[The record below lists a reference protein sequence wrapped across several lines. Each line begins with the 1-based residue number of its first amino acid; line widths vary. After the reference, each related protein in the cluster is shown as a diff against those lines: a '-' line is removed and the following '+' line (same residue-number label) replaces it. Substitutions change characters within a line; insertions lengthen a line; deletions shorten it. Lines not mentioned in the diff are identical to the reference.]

1 MKKFYSIV
9 LMATAL
15 LIGTNVWAE
24 TRTASD
30 AASFEQAWKAAQDG
44 DVIQLT
50 ANFSISKTLWLGT
63 ATMADD
69 APLSITLDLNGD
81 TLSSTAQKI
90 FVLSHGYLKV
100 IGNGGIKHDIADA
113 TAYLQAKEEYNSAY
127 EIFRVLGSTYKNVD
141 PSQDNVNYYS
151 HLSIGENVKL
161 VAAVNGIVVDYCKA
175 APATTDNAW
184 AAGGKAFPTWKN
196 LYTNVYSSDK
206 VDGKK
211 NRGVANGVRID
222 VSGKIHAKKY
232 AIKANGNLGATSNYA
247 HSNYTGYYQA
257 PSVQYS
263 VAAGDEQ
270 YSPYIVIGKTAK
282 LLTLKPER
290 TDAVAAYGGGY
301 ARWFI
306 EGNVEGSTAVYVK
319 SGEIDL
325 KDAQITSNFT
335 GTPGVITE
343 SSSGVNAGGSGIV
356 VESSG
361 KYAGGTEVT
370 VQGNT
375 VITPTSGY
383 ALHETITNAADTSKV
398 ESVNIQGGTFKEGAA
413 GTIVVTTQTAGTGGS
428 SSSVTIDGGTFE
440 FANETGGGVDL
451 GGKSLEQF
459 LTDQAVTSA
468 TTHTVVVAT
477 DDEGHQTIVISNG
490 NKPAEANSV
499 IAAAQDA
506 SINWINASVTEETL
520 TADKKLAELQISQ
533 DYNQTLIIP
542 TGKTLEV
549 GRVVL
554 GAKAQIVVKAGGAL
568 IVTGNQGIAA
578 FQASNLILEA
588 DENNQATFLLDPAVV
603 SNTHPMAKVQYNS
616 NSFFNTTGNFNVEQF
631 FGIPTYNGAVTDIET
646 ESTAKIYF
654 DVWRGNHWDYIG
666 AINVPGD
673 PNVMANLAKFNS
685 PFGLYDITSKNDADH
700 KPSFTFSGELTGNM
714 DHTFTLLKDWT
725 TLANAYMGQ
734 IDKTAIF
741 AQLDAWHASYGTKQ
755 AIYYYEVDE
764 GTGTIKWTARTKYNP
779 SNIGVKAMQPMM
791 FYNGSAVEGLE
802 LDYSALVW
810 DPYTTPNS
818 NNAPARR
825 TISNITKAQINIAG
839 ENDADHTSIV
849 ADSELG
855 DDRSFCAPKYNNPG
869 LQLYVMDNEKYDVY
883 AADEIENSYIGY
895 RTVNAGMY
903 TISFENVEGESL
915 VLIDL
920 ANGARTNI
928 EEGAIYTFHAEANE
942 SNDYRFEIV
951 GRQNM
956 PTAIDNTEAVKSA
969 KGVYTITGQYVGE
982 MNVWNTLPAGVY
994 VVNGEKRVK

>member
-1 MKKFYSIV
+1 MKKFYSLV

-15 LIGTNVWAE
+15 LIGTNVWAGQ

-30 AASFEQAWKAAQDG
+30 ATSFEQAWKNAQDG
-44 DVIQLT
+44 DVIQLRG
-50 ANFSISKTLWLGT
+50 NISISNTLWLGT
-63 ATMADD
+63 ATMGDETNVK
-69 APLSITLDLNGD
+69 SITLDLNGD
-81 TLSSTAQKI
+81 TLSSTAQKM
-90 FVLSHGYLKV
+90 FVLSHGSLKV
-100 IGNGGIKHDIADA
+100 KNGVINHDITPELKSDGKGG
-113 TAYLQAKEEYNSAY
+113 LEYSSQIIVFLVY
-127 EIFRVLGSTYKNVD
+127 GSTYKDVD
-141 PSQDNVNYYS
+141 PANLEEGQDYYT
-151 HLSIGENVKL
+151 HLTIGADVK
-161 VAAVNGIVVDYCKA
+161 VHAAVCGIVVDKWSSWIPTTALPTKGVTLPTTTA
-175 APATTDNAW
+175 AKTA
-184 AAGGKAFPTWKN
+184 
-196 LYTNVYSSDK
+196 LYTNVY
-206 VDGKK
+206 GG
-211 NRGVANGVRID
+211 NGVAHGVCID
-222 VSGKIHAKKY
+222 VEGYIQARKY
-232 AIKANGNLGATSNYA
+232 AIKANGNLSTPEANKDKIGTTVSGKYSDRSNTPY
-247 HSNYTGYYQA
+247 
-257 PSVQYS
+257 VI
-263 VAAGDEQ
+263 AADDAKK
-270 YSPYIVIGKTAK
+270 YSPYIHIYGEKAK
-282 LLTLKPER
+282 LLTTELTR

-301 ARWFI
+301 ARWLV
-306 EGNVEGSTAVYVK
+306 EGAVEGSTAVYVK
-319 SGEIDL
+319 SGEIEL
-325 KDAQITSNFT
+325 KNAQITSNFE
-335 GTPGVITE
+335 GTASGSTADRK
-343 SSSGVNAGGSGIV
+343 SGVDAGGSGLVI
-356 VESSG
+356 ESSAN
-361 KYAGGTEVT
+361 YAGGTDVT
-370 VQGNT
+370 VSGNT

-383 ALHETITNAADTSKV
+383 AMEEKITDIKNNSKV
-398 ESVNIQGGTFKEGAA
+398 DSIKIQGGTFHEGEA
-413 GTIVVTTQTAGTGGS
+413 GTIVVTQVTANNQTTSVAITGGTVEGGNAGT
-428 SSSVTIDGGTFE
+428 TIGDK
-440 FANETGGGVDL
+440 NLSD
-451 GGKSLEQF
+451 F
-459 LTDQAVTSA
+459 LQGQTQSTHA
-468 TTHTVVVAT
+468 TTVKV
-477 DDEGHQTIVISNG
+477 DDEGNETIVISEG
-490 NKPAEANSV
+490 AAPVVANSV

-506 SINWINASVTEETL
+506 SINWINDVTTTETL
-520 TADKKLAELQISQ
+520 TDDKKLAELQISQ

-542 TGKTLEV
+542 AGKTLEV

-588 DENNQATFLLDPAVV
+588 DENNQATFLLAPAVV

-741 AQLDAWHASYGTKQ
+741 AQLDAWNASYGTKQ

-764 GTGTIKWTARTKYNP
+764 STGTIKWTARTKYNP

-810 DPYTTPNS
+810 EPYVTPAAAP
-818 NNAPARR
+818 APARR
-825 TISNITKAQINIAG
+825 TINNITKAQINIAG
-839 ENDADHTSIV
+839 ENDADHTTIV

-855 DDRSFCAPKYNNPG
+855 EDRSFCAPKYNNPG
-869 LQLYVMDNEKYDVY
+869 LQLYVMANEKYDVY

-903 TISFENVEGESL
+903 TISFENVEGEDL
-915 VLIDL
+915 VLVDL

-951 GRQNM
+951 GRANM